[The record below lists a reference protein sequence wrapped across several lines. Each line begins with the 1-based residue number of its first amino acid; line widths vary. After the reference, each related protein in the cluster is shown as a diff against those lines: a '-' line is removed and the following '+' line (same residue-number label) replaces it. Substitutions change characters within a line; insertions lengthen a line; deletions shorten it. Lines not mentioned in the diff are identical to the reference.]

1 MRSRDTLIRLQQF
14 KVEEK
19 QRDVQDIESMIADFA
34 RKENDLLQMISHE
47 EERSGISDP
56 EHFSYP
62 TTAKASRGRRD
73 NLLKSI
79 EELQV
84 QMAVAVEALVEEQ
97 SELRKLEL
105 LVEKDVGVKGAGK
118 PDHEAMIIKPVMT
131 AH

>member
-34 RKENDLLQMISHE
+34 RKENDLLQMISNE

-56 EHFSYP
+56 SHFSYP

-79 EELQV
+79 AELEV
-84 QMAVAVEALVEEQ
+84 QKSLACDALEEEQ

-105 LVEKDVGVKGAGK
+105 LVEKDIGVKGPGK
-118 PDHEAMIIKPVMT
+118 PDSDPMIIKPVMT

>member
-19 QRDVQDIESMIADFA
+19 QRDVHDIEVMIADFA
-34 RKENDLLQMISHE
+34 HKEADLLQMITHE

-56 EHFSYP
+56 NHFSYP

-84 QMAVAVEALVEEQ
+84 RLRLAESDLEDEQ

-105 LVEKDVGVKGAGK
+105 LVEKDVGAKPGGK
-118 PDHEAMIIKPVMT
+118 PDQDAMVIEPVMT

>member
-34 RKENDLLQMISHE
+34 RKENDLLQMISNE

-56 EHFSYP
+56 NHFSYP

-79 EELQV
+79 AELEV
-84 QMAVAVEALVEEQ
+84 QKSLACDALEEEQ

-105 LVEKDVGVKGAGK
+105 LVEKDVGVKGPGK
-118 PDHEAMIIKPVMT
+118 PDSDPMIIKPVMT

>member
-19 QRDVQDIESMIADFA
+19 QRDVHDIESMIADFA
-34 RKENDLLQMISHE
+34 KKESDLMAMIAHE
-47 EERSGISDP
+47 EERSGVSDP
-56 EHFSYP
+56 SHFSYP
-62 TTAKASRGRRD
+62 TTAKASRGRRE

-79 EELQV
+79 EELKV
-84 QMAVAVEALVEEQ
+84 QASIAEAALEEEQ

-105 LVEKDVGVKGAGK
+105 LVEKDVGVKPGGK
-118 PDHEAMIIKPVMT
+118 SDHDQMIIEPLMT

>member
-34 RKENDLLQMISHE
+34 RKENDLLQMVSNE
-47 EERSGISDP
+47 EERSGVSDP
-56 EHFSYP
+56 SHFSYP
-62 TTAKASRGRRD
+62 TTAKASRGRRE

-79 EELQV
+79 AELEV
-84 QMAVAVEALVEEQ
+84 QKSLANDALEEEQ

-105 LVEKDVGVKGAGK
+105 LVQKDVGVKGPGK
-118 PDHEAMIIKPVMT
+118 PDQDQMIIKPVMT

>member
-34 RKENDLLQMISHE
+34 KKENDLLQMISNE

-56 EHFSYP
+56 SHFSYP

-79 EELQV
+79 AELEV
-84 QMAVAVEALVEEQ
+84 QKSLACDALEEEQ

-105 LVEKDVGVKGAGK
+105 LVEKDIGVKGPGK
-118 PDHEAMIIKPVMT
+118 PDSDPMIIKPVMT